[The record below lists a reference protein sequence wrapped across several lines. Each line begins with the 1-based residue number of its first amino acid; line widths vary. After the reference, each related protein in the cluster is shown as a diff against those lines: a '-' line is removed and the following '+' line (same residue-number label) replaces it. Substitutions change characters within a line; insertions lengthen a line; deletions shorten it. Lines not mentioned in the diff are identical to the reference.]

1 MMQKG
6 SFENMLYKPHAANG
20 MCVEYVRSLNCNY
33 ERILLEEKPEEKRYQ
48 YCMVSR
54 GGIRGLLSCSLRYMD
69 GKAYLYY
76 DISSMQNVSQLY
88 AKNCVTR
95 KWVEDFLWSMRRIK
109 QELERFLLDC
119 KNIVWY
125 PEQIFQDLENNVFYF
140 LYLPY
145 YEGESGFLRLLEFLV
160 EHADY
165 EDETLVNLIYHMYE
179 QVEQN
184 GEVYLQTQIFEDAKC
199 LRDVQKQ
206 DHTVE
211 EKQNKVSQEEWPSE
225 RETAERI
232 RDGGENMER
241 EREVKERETKEREG
255 KERETK
261 EEVEKRGIF
270 SIFESRRKRGRIE
283 REEYKYAMQSAMEGY
298 AVAEETDYEEEPL
311 GRTVFVEEKVVRE
324 QGAHRLLTADG
335 KLLAMLD
342 KPLLSIGKKKG
353 EVEVVLKDISVSRMH
368 ARIIVENREV
378 YLEDLNSTNGTF
390 KNGLRL
396 QPYEKRRL
404 EEGDEIKCGTVELI
418 FR

>member
-6 SFENMLYKPHAANG
+6 GFETMLYKPHAQNG

-48 YCMVSR
+48 YCIVSR
-54 GGIRGLLSCSLRYMD
+54 GGIKGLLSCSLRYMD

-95 KWVEDFLWSMRRIK
+95 KWMEDFLWSMRQIK
-109 QELERFLLDC
+109 QELERFLLDS

-160 EHADY
+160 EHVDY
-165 EDETLVNLIYHMYE
+165 EDEVLVNLIYHMYE
-179 QVEQN
+179 QLEQN
-184 GEVYLQTQIFEDAKC
+184 GEVYLQMQIYEDAKC
-199 LRDVQKQ
+199 LK
-206 DHTVE
+206 E
-211 EKQNKVSQEEWPSE
+211 AKLQNDISERKRNEVLQEETWHSE
-225 RETAERI
+225 QEAAGKLQ
-232 RDGGENMER
+232 DGGENMG
-241 EREVKERETKEREG
+241 KEREG
-255 KERETK
+255 KEREGKEREAK
-261 EEVEKRGIF
+261 EEAEKRGIF
-270 SIFESRRKRGRIE
+270 SIFEGRKKRGREE
-283 REEYKYAMQSAMEGY
+283 REEYRYAMQSAMEGY

-311 GRTVFVEEKVVRE
+311 GRTMYVEEKTVRE
-324 QGAHRLLTADG
+324 QSVHRLLTAEG
-335 KLLAMLD
+335 KLLTMLD

-353 EVEVVLKDISVSRMH
+353 EVEVVLKDVSVSRIH
-368 ARIIVENREV
+368 ARILVENREV

-404 EEGDEIKCGTVELI
+404 EEGDEIKCGTVELV